1 MNTRSRMVLLVFQIF
16 IASLFLALIG
26 RLFYLQVAAGPKYK
40 DAALS
45 IQSRDV
51 VTLANRGLIVDGYG
65 VPLASNRV
73 GLAVTVNRVKLDKLE
88 DKGVATLTK
97 IADLLGLKYSDVWQT
112 TRLCGELAKGERT
125 GCWKGSRYQPIPIT
139 RDADP
144 QVALQIV
151 ERSTDY
157 PGIDALPMSMRSY
170 PGIDGVN
177 AAHVLGYT
185 GSLTEEDLATGKYF
199 RSETIGKSGLELQY
213 DKYLRGIPGV
223 KTVIVDRKESVTR
236 TSQNTKPISGK
247 HLVTSLDVRLQAS
260 TDSALKDAV
269 LRARASGYRAD
280 GGAAIVMDIKTGRIL
295 AISSYPTYD
304 PNQWSKG
311 LTVQEAKDLFSEK
324 KGVPALNRPLQGLY
338 APAST
343 FKSLSVIAAKTAG
356 YSLNGSYDCPAQV
369 EVGTRTFRNYESK
382 AAGRLTMK
390 KAIAISCD
398 TVWYTIAYREWL
410 KDGGL
415 KPKNPKDYFFNVA
428 NGFQISKKTG
438 IDLPAESAGRVPDR
452 AWKERYWE
460 STKDF
465 YCNYKERAA
474 KSALTPFLILLA
486 QENCLDGMKVRAG
499 DAVNFAIGQG
509 DTVLT
514 PLKMAQMYAAIG
526 NGGKLW
532 QPTVAKAIVT
542 TDGKVLRAIEP
553 KIVGTI
559 PADKETLD
567 FLNSALHE
575 VTISGTAA
583 GVFSGFPVKIS
594 GKTGTAEVIG
604 RTKKDNTSWFASF
617 GPTDAPRYAVVM
629 MVSQGGFGASTSAVG
644 VRKIYST
651 LFGVEGN
658 KLIPNK
664 ALFPKSGP
672 PSDLPKISPATKPK
686 VVNESGTVVTT

>member
-1 MNTRSRMVLLVFQIF
+1 MNNRARMVLIVFQIF
-16 IASLFLALIG
+16 IASLFIALIG

-73 GLAVTVNRVKLDKLE
+73 GLAVTVNRVKLDASE
-88 DKGVATLTK
+88 DKGVAVLSK
-97 IADLLGLKYSDVWQT
+97 MSQLLGLKFSDVWQT
-112 TRLCGELAKGERT
+112 TRLCGELPKGQRA

-144 QVALQIV
+144 AVALQIV
-151 ERSTDY
+151 ERSSDY
-157 PGIDALPMSMRSY
+157 PGIDALPLSMRSY
-170 PGIDGVN
+170 PEIEGVN

-185 GSLTEEDLATGKYF
+185 GSLTEEDLASGLYY

-213 DKYLRGIPGV
+213 DKYLRGIPGI

-236 TSQNTKPISGK
+236 TSQNTKPISGN
-247 HLVTSLDVRLQAS
+247 HLVTSLDVRVQAA
-260 TDSALKDAV
+260 TDNALKDAV

-280 GGAAIVMDIKTGRIL
+280 GGAAIVMDVKTGRII

-304 PNQWSKG
+304 ANQWEKG
-311 LTVQEAKDLFSEK
+311 LTVQQAKDLFSES

-343 FKSLSVIAAKTAG
+343 FKALSVIAAKDAG
-356 YSLNGSYDCPAQV
+356 YDLKASYDCPAKV
-369 EVGTRTFRNYESK
+369 EVGTRTFNNYESK
-382 AAGRLTMK
+382 AAGRISMK
-390 KAIAISCD
+390 KAMAISCD
-398 TVWYTIAYREWL
+398 TIWYTIAYREWL

-428 NGFQISKKTG
+428 NGFQISQKTG
-438 IDLPAESAGRVPDR
+438 IDLPSELAGRVPDR
-452 AWKERYWE
+452 AWKQRYWE

-465 YCNYKERAA
+465 YCNYKEQAA
-474 KSALTPFLILLA
+474 KKAQTPFLILLA

-514 PLKMAQMYAAIG
+514 PLKMAQMYAALG
-526 NGGKLW
+526 NGGTLW

-542 TDGKVLRAIEP
+542 TEGKVLKRIDP
-553 KIVGTI
+553 KPLGKI
-559 PADKETLD
+559 PADKETLA
-567 FLNSALHE
+567 FLRDALHE
-575 VTISGTAA
+575 VTVSGTAA
-583 GVFSGFPVKIS
+583 GVFAGFPVEIS

-604 RTKKDNTSWFASF
+604 QTKKDNTSWFASY
-617 GPTDAPRYAVVM
+617 GPTDDPRYAVVM

-651 LFGVEGN
+651 IFGVTGN
-658 KLIPNK
+658 KLEPAK
-664 ALFPKSGP
+664 AAFPASGP
-672 PSDLPKISPATKPK
+672 PTKLPKISPATKPK
-686 VVNESGTVVTT
+686 SVVETVTVTAR